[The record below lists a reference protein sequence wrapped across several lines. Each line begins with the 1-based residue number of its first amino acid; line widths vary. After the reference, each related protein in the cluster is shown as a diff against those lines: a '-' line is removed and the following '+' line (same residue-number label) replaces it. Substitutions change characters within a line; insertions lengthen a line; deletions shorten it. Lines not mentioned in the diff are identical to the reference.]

1 MVDGIGKGGPP
12 RGVGPSGPATGP
24 TRPTETGKTFD
35 VHKSDAPREAQGAA
49 PVVTETSPLE
59 QLKSGKIDFN
69 QYVDLKLHE
78 ATSHLEGLSPAQ
90 LDTIRSMLRD
100 RMATDPELIDLVKQA
115 TGHAP
120 SVPEE

>member
-12 RGVGPSGPATGP
+12 RGVGQTPPTTGPA
-24 TRPTETGKTFD
+24 RPAETGKTFD
-35 VHKSDAPREAQGAA
+35 VDKPGASREAQGASA
-49 PVVTETSPLE
+49 TTIEVTPLE
-59 QLKSGKIDFN
+59 QLKAGKIDFD

-78 ATSHLEGLSPAQ
+78 ATAHLEGLSPSQ

-100 RMATDPELIDLVKQA
+100 RMATDPELVDLVKQA
-115 TGHAP
+115 TGQAP